1 MTKQNLEKQEITL
14 RSLREAAGY
23 TQEQLAKE
31 LKVGIRTISNWENG
45 NKVPKFD
52 NAISLATK
60 LKVSLKTLA
69 KSMKFDVS
77 NTPDDC
83 EKNNATKSGGLNSKT
98 KLTKQP

>member
-1 MTKQNLEKQEITL
+1 MNHRKKENPEITL

-52 NAISLATK
+52 NAISLASK

-69 KSMKFDVS
+69 KSMHFDVS
-77 NTPDDC
+77 ETPDDFS
-83 EKNNATKSGGLNSKT
+83 EKYPKN
-98 KLTKQP
+98 

>member
-1 MTKQNLEKQEITL
+1 MTNQQQNNQELTL
-14 RSLREAAGY
+14 RSLRESAGY

-31 LKVGIRTISNWENG
+31 LNLGIRTISNWENG

-69 KSMKFDVS
+69 KSMNFDVS
-77 NTPDDC
+77 QTPDDFSQ
-83 EKNNATKSGGLNSKT
+83 K
-98 KLTKQP
+98 

>member
-1 MTKQNLEKQEITL
+1 MK
-14 RSLREAAGY
+14 SLREAAGY

-31 LKVGIRTISNWENG
+31 LNCAIRTISNWENG

-52 NAISLATK
+52 NAISLAAK

-77 NTPDDC
+77 GIP
-83 EKNNATKSGGLNSKT
+83 SSNSST
-98 KLTKQP
+98 KLTK